1 MTEAT
6 ATETAVLRPAL
17 PEFLATVETLYNYET
32 ARDGFVIR
40 KADGTL
46 YTKTY
51 GTRTGYPMYETREA
65 AQAFIDEG
73 GLIEVEV
80 LNSTAVIQASGW
92 IEDEGFSD
100 ANCDRFRAYCE
111 AEGIHCYS
119 EEKHRFFV
127 SEGIRQAQA
136 RGLRK
141 LYVENLS

>member
-1 MTEAT
+1 MTQVPT
-6 ATETAVLRPAL
+6 TETAVVRPAL
-17 PEFLATVETLYNYET
+17 PEFLATVETMYNYET

-40 KADGTL
+40 KADGELHTL
-46 YTKTY
+46 TC
-51 GTRTGYPMYETREA
+51 GTRTGYPMYDTRAA
-65 AQAFIDEG
+65 AQAFIDAG
-73 GLIEVEV
+73 GLIAVEV
-80 LNSTAVIQASGW
+80 LNSTAVIKASGW
-92 IEDEGFSD
+92 VEDEGFSD

-111 AEGIHCYS
+111 AQGIHCYS